1 MATTPTQ
8 NSVPSESPRDLKF
21 NAGKIDEFVTS
32 LALKF
37 KDRFGGDHYTIEGLR
52 QLAQQAIAA
61 YGWVPMDSFQ
71 DGATLT
77 LPNQVLR
84 WKLPDGDGDY
94 YRWDGTFPKT
104 VDTASTPESTGGI
117 GAGAWLSVGDAVFRG
132 QYERTE
138 WNNFIYSFGG
148 TPDYT
153 GTPLYDGND
162 QSRITATDNT
172 PALLNALTNGEIRNG
187 VLNVYFPAGHYG
199 FKTIIPQQSA
209 TPSVKEVIFHGDGIE
224 STILDFI
231 FEDKSH
237 TAGVDETTANALL
250 RLTGFD
256 KVTFSNM
263 TTKCTTKAGPVDG
276 NMSPDNA
283 NPSAYFGAV
292 WFSHIQDCKEVNY
305 YSVLS
310 ERANYRG
317 HSISG
322 EGMPLGSRTYVNLY
336 NCHGRY
342 TTSSPWWLRHCNK
355 LSVYGGEFYRNG
367 FKGITATGYG
377 ITANQY
383 VDDVYLSG
391 ASFYENYRKGFDRHS
406 GIGSLIAVNCSFIDN
421 VLFDLY
427 DNKQYFGLYPT
438 DKFNYVSVYGCSF
451 ILNRNK
457 KFLKEAIDA
466 IYTGDFVY
474 KNVIAIYDESINAT
488 PANKNSRVHVS
499 NCSFRCMGPMLTPY
513 KNFLGIKGDSSEL
526 RVENCTIDWSE
537 LSLLATD
544 SNAYTSQPFSNSE
557 PSNRVVM
564 INSSVLLPDGK
575 LIKPNGTPSN
585 TSMFTM
591 FGSGLLVLE
600 GNQFDLKNYTI
611 VAGTASG
618 NSSSTAIVKKFNN
631 NTFKFRDIQLETF
644 GVTVST
650 GMLWF
655 ESPVMFGNAS
665 SSVQS
670 GGNKIGLGDC
680 SQMFDFTLGTN
691 FNPPTRF
698 TIRADNKPV
707 GATVKILLGQ
717 IGGNVAFDLVGKI
730 GLSNDKYSGYYR
742 GSLNTHVVVTGSAF
756 VGLSSTL
763 VDEQIKLNGVNTNFV
778 AKAAVFTWG
787 AASNDGNGQYYVA
800 EVSTRQSYTPVVIG
814 IY

>member
-32 LALKF
+32 LALKY

-104 VDTASTPESTGGI
+104 VDAASTPESTGGI

-224 STILDFI
+224 NTILDFI

-263 TTKCTTKAGPVDG
+263 TTKCTTKAGPVDD

-305 YSVLS
+305 YSVRS

-406 GIGSLIAVNCSFIDN
+406 GIGTLIAVNCSFIDN

-466 IYTGDFVY
+466 IYTGGFVY

-644 GVTVST
+644 GITVST